1 MKRLRL
7 EEQLERALALKEI
20 MKYFHSLKSFTM
32 ETTILFLFLPLIV
45 NGIGQFDGLKTYCR
59 NIYYQAGDVKF
70 GYVTAAH
77 RDDDT
82 DTADDACLEAQ

>member
-1 MKRLRL
+1 
-7 EEQLERALALKEI
+7 

-77 RDDDT
+77 RDDT